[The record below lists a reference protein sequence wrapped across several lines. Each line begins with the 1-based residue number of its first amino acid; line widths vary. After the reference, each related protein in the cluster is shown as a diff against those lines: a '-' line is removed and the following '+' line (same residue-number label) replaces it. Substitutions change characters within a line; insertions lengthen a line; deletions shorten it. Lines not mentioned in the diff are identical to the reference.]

1 MSSKKESFFTKKV
14 FVLIAKCCKL
24 FNKIEKYFI
33 NKTKI
38 NEIRD
43 LICKISF
50 LIDLIYQHQIH
61 NITSLCNNFK
71 LLLEFSIHFL
81 RDTFQ
86 INVDQNNITFI
97 ESYFYKNQISSIQS
111 NSNFANILYK
121 KSKEIQSIPKSK
133 VFQKMEEFIDKR
145 YDQQNITLNN
155 CIFY

>member
-1 MSSKKESFFTKKV
+1 MG
-14 FVLIAKCCKL
+14 C
-24 FNKIEKYFI
+24 
-33 NKTKI
+33 
-38 NEIRD
+38 D
-43 LICKISF
+43 LIVISLVTLSF